1 VPLWLAADVQPP
13 ACLQPCAGVA
23 GATCGSARPGPLCT
37 VQKTAAPRELTAAGA
52 DGALAA
58 RSCAHLRRRRGC
70 RASGTRRRTCAPT
83 WCTTSRRRAGR
94 RADSTPF
101 DRSRQ
106 AAPARPSLRAAARAV
121 WAARRAPRRLRC
133 TARSAAAAPAV
144 TDAPRAGGRR
154 AGSRRARACGRSRA
168 PARRGGGPPAGA
180 GPRPARRDP
189 FAVGAAVEA
198 RPCLSCGRAEDG
210 SHPST
215 LGQASLCGGTACP
228 GHTPNSVCLR
238 WWNVCVHSPACRR
251 GSRRVRA
258 GRGGKQRTGAPGACP
273 VPG

>member
-168 PARRGGGPPAGA
+168 PARRRVALRA
-180 GPRPARRDP
+180 APARRR
-189 FAVGAAVEA
+189 A
-198 RPCLSCGRAEDG
+198 RRQPGR
-210 SHPST
+210 
-215 LGQASLCGGTACP
+215 
-228 GHTPNSVCLR
+228 
-238 WWNVCVHSPACRR
+238 
-251 GSRRVRA
+251 RA
-258 GRGGKQRTGAPGACP
+258 GRRPLCRRRSRGGAALLVVRARRGWEPPLHTRAGELVWGHRLSRTYSKLCVLALVERMRA
-273 VPG
+273 